1 MVNKDNSFKLENE
14 SYYDGM
20 LFYYYMYLM
29 SEKYLEEFLFIKVWF
44 KKKNILVSLYLFKG
58 VCYDIEFNL
67 VFCLFDCLLWNLE
80 LLWIVFELFRLKN
93 I

>member
-29 SEKYLEEFLFIKVWF
+29 SEKYLEEVLFIKVWF
-44 KKKNILVSLYLFKG
+44 KKNILVSLYLFKG